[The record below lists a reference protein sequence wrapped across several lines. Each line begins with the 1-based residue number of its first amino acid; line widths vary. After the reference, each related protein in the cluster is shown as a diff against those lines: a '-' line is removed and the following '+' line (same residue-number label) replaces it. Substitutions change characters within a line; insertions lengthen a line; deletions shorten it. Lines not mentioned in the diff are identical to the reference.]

1 MTQSVTDTT
10 SDAPS
15 AVTVA
20 GDVIVADAFVD
31 WELNCSNTPELCA
44 IVSEAVPKRVQD
56 LDKNRESGSHG

>member
-20 GDVIVADAFVD
+20 GDVVVADAFVD
-31 WELNCSNTPELCA
+31 WDVYRSNTPELCA
-44 IVSEAVPKRVQD
+44 IVSEGVPKRVQD
-56 LDKNRESGSHG
+56 LDENRESGGHG

>member
-20 GDVIVADAFVD
+20 GDVVVADAFVG
-31 WELNCSNTPELCA
+31 WGLNCSNPPALGA
-44 IVSEAVPKRVQD
+44 IVSEAAPKRVQA
-56 LDKNRESGSHG
+56 LDENRESGDRG